1 MFTINSSN
9 PIKIE
14 SPTRNNKIIYKHNP
28 TIRGY
33 FLDSN
38 SENTILS
45 EFSFD
50 ILNAIYLTIQQNL
63 FAIHPEEFQK
73 RIKIEIDIRA
83 IQTLLL
89 RKRRDLNDIKN
100 AIEELYQTDF
110 VLKNFTH
117 PITGSKYREFHT
129 RIVEAYGY
137 RKEDPYIC
145 DIHMSEMYLVNI
157 MRHPKG
163 DYRIGNFTPIRLYS
177 VSALRGKH
185 TKRFY
190 EYIESMI
197 DTKKEF
203 ALSLDSLNKLFGAKY
218 NSLSDLVKII
228 TRTQE
233 QLEEIYNFNFE
244 VFKKDKLISFKIS
257 RKNSNKKYI

>member
-14 SPTRNNKIIYKHNP
+14 SSTRNHKIIYKQNP
-28 TIRGY
+28 IIRGY
-33 FLDSN
+33 FLDAN
-38 SENTILS
+38 NKNTILS
-45 EFSFD
+45 EFAFD
-50 ILNAIYLTIQQNL
+50 VLNSIYLTIQQNL
-63 FAIHPEEFQK
+63 FAIHPKEFQNK
-73 RIKIEIDIRA
+73 VKIEIDLRA
-83 IQTLLL
+83 LQVLLH
-89 RKRRDLNDIKN
+89 RKRRDQNDIKN
-100 AIEELYQTDF
+100 AIEELYQTDI
-110 VLKNFTH
+110 VLKDFTH
-117 PITGSKYREFHT
+117 PITGSKYREFHA
-129 RIVEAYGY
+129 RIIEAYGY
-137 RKEDPYIC
+137 RKEDKNIC
-145 DIHMSEMYLVNI
+145 DIQINEMFLVNV
-157 MRHPKG
+157 MRHPKQ
-163 DYRIGNFTPIRLYS
+163 DCRIGNFTPIRLYS

-185 TKRFY
+185 TKRLY

-197 DTKKEF
+197 DTRKEF
-203 ALSLDSLNKLFGAKY
+203 SLSLDSLNKLFGAKY